1 MIRTLL
7 IAAVLTVLG
16 TSIASAGD
24 ARPSWIFN
32 PSYYSHNPA
41 QPVQIG
47 RRYAGGPVFTRP
59 TGDYY
64 QVGTRYV
71 NSSIRVGPYTWD
83 NLRVFES
90 WTRSGS
96 QF

>member
-1 MIRTLL
+1 MIRLL
-7 IAAVLTVLG
+7 ASLVLFASLCVSPAV
-16 TSIASAGD
+16 AGE
-24 ARPSWIFN
+24 PSSWIFN
-32 PSYYSHNPA
+32 PSYYSHSPA

-64 QVGTRYV
+64 QVGVRYL

-83 NLRVFES
+83 NVRMMES

>member
-1 MIRTLL
+1 LSTAALL
-7 IAAVLTVLG
+7 VVMSAPWAR
-16 TSIASAGD
+16 AGD

-32 PSYYSHNPA
+32 PSYYSHNPV

-64 QVGTRYV
+64 QVGTRYL

-83 NLRVFES
+83 NIRVFES

-96 QF
+96 QY